1 MSESRTTTF
10 RFSPTE
16 AEAVMI
22 EDCDYRGDFDYSHLL
37 MSRLK
42 TAFEFTVC
50 MTALFSLVCLVG
62 LCAS

>member
-1 MSESRTTTF
+1 
-10 RFSPTE
+10 
-16 AEAVMI
+16 MI